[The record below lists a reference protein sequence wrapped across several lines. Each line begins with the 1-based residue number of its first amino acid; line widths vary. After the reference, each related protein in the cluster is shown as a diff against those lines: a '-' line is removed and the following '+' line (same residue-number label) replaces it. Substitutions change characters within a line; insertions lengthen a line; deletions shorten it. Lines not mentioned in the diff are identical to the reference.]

1 MIGAPPWSPFRHS
14 SGGGAAV
21 PTGKSYSFDGVDDY
35 VLAGGAAPTL
45 DWDGVGS
52 FSISVW
58 FKNGGATTTPLYLWS
73 ACASTAADNRFM
85 GVSTFES
92 GGGVPYVRFYGV
104 QPTGLTE
111 AAWSPT
117 GGSGRIDV
125 RATDPNGI
133 TPGDGNWHNVTLTV
147 NTVASTAQGVNMYLD
162 GLPAGYAQSSTVV
175 KDWAHFAF
183 GCRIHTNGTARTAF
197 FPGLLHQLSIYNS
210 ELTAGE
216 VAAVYGGG
224 SPPDEMTLTPSPLN
238 YYRFGN
244 GDVLFPTLKDYG
256 SSPQDGTAVNM
267 TAASIVDDAPP

>member
-21 PTGKSYSFDGVDDY
+21 PTGKSYSFDGVDEY
-35 VLAGGAAPTL
+35 VLTNGAIPAV
-45 DWDGVGS
+45 DWDGINS
-52 FSISVW
+52 WSISTW
-58 FKNGGATTTPLYLWS
+58 FKNGGTTGTPLYIWS
-73 ACASTAADNRFM
+73 ACAAVAATNRFM
-85 GVSTFES
+85 GISTFVS
-92 GGGVPYVRFYGV
+92 GGVPYIRFVGIQPSVLIEDVKSPSGGGGYVQVR
-104 QPTGLTE
+104 
-111 AAWSPT
+111 S
-117 GGSGRIDV
+117 
-125 RATDPNGI
+125 TDPNGI

-147 NTVASTAQGVNMYLD
+147 NTVASTAQGVKMYLD
-162 GLPAGYAQSSTVV
+162 GLPAGYAQSAAITL
-175 KDWAHFAF
+175 DWPHFVF
-183 GCRIHTNGTARTAF
+183 GCRVQTNGAVLDSE
-197 FPGLLHQLSIYNS
+197 FPGLIHQASIYNS

-216 VAAVYGGG
+216 VAAVYNAG